1 MTTMPPPKKPKV
13 GRTSLEQ
20 FLSEEER
27 GSGPVSSRISRDSE
41 GNSPAGSLEEG
52 SDGEVFVPVKD
63 SDKTSD
69 ENVQTEKT
77 SEDRSHIF
85 HKLLMK
91 SHSVDEQKVPGSP
104 DQDMVS
110 PTSSP
115 PVENG
120 EKLGAFRKY
129 QDHIRM
135 QLEKRRQLE
144 VKLECVSP
152 KQGEVDENFNREST
166 ESRRESF
173 ESSSAPHQRL
183 TTEQGRLIDTLV
195 ASALASS
202 AAKSIIYGGKTSQDS
217 RATSYQHGQNI
228 SFSTCS
234 MKNFDSEPHDL
245 SKKSDLSGKHFGHR
259 LYENLS
265 NTSDQGRLASAYR
278 EWAALRQSKEIA
290 IERSKQY
297 LESHRRIVG
306 LLSERAD
313 DAARDDR
320 ANSHITEKENIVQAV
335 PARYPNGLFNPVGM
349 NGMLGTYQRYD
360 PHTRYVHKAKCM

>member
-1 MTTMPPPKKPKV
+1 MPPPKKPKV

-27 GSGPVSSRISRDSE
+27 GGNSVSTRISRDSE
-41 GNSPAGSLEEG
+41 GNSPAGSLEDG

-63 SDKTSD
+63 SDKASTD
-69 ENVQTEKT
+69 DNTPPEKT
-77 SEDRSHIF
+77 TEDRSHIF

-104 DQDMVS
+104 EQEILS
-110 PTSSP
+110 PTLSP

-120 EKLGAFRKY
+120 EKMGAFRKY
-129 QDHIRM
+129 QDHIRL

-152 KQGEVDENFNREST
+152 KQSEGDEHFNKDIEG
-166 ESRRESF
+166 RRESF
-173 ESSSAPHQRL
+173 ESSTAPKQRL
-183 TTEQGRLIDTLV
+183 STEQGRLIDTLV

-202 AAKSIIYGGKTSQDS
+202 AAQSIIYGGKGPSQDS
-217 RATSYQHGQNI
+217 RSSISTFQHGQNL
-228 SFSTCS
+228 SFSTCT
-234 MKNFDSEPHDL
+234 MKNYDSEPHDL
-245 SKKSDLSGKHFGHR
+245 SKKSESGKHFGHR

-278 EWAALRQSKEIA
+278 EWAALRQTKEIA

-306 LLSERAD
+306 LLSERTD
-313 DAARDDR
+313 DGCRD
-320 ANSHITEKENIVQAV
+320 NNHITEKENIVQAV
-335 PARYPNGLFNPVGM
+335 PARYPNGLFNPVSM
-349 NGMLGTYQRYD
+349 NGMLGNYQRFEA
-360 PHTRYVHKAKCM
+360 HAR